1 MEFLRKD
8 AYVVAVAPAV
18 VFLGVYAYEL
28 GRYYYLR
35 IPASFIDVSV
45 NRLLAGGALIGTL
58 TAILI
63 GLAAW
68 AWKIAGKVDFFGKF
82 LAAVFVSMIYF
93 TLPFALWMS
102 RAPQGAEWQELL
114 SIVTSVGTGAIAI
127 IQAALTWYWR
137 REERAKLGEP
147 PATPASPAPHSGLFK
162 SVLVKGLLVGL
173 LLVWT
178 LAVFAGLGFTV
189 ERHSPSRQCTGD
201 SFVAD
206 VRGDTLVLKK
216 IAGPSGEV
224 SSSTR
229 FVAVE
234 GAELFACS
242 PALEGSP
249 GLTNLMLVSPHREEK
264 EPRSFHDM
272 LAAPAKALIKVFKP

>member
-1 MEFLRKD
+1 
-8 AYVVAVAPAV
+8 
-18 VFLGVYAYEL
+18 
-28 GRYYYLR
+28 
-35 IPASFIDVSV
+35 
-45 NRLLAGGALIGTL
+45 L

-68 AWKIAGKVDFFGKF
+68 AWKLAGKVGFLGKF
-82 LAAVFVSMIYF
+82 FAAVFVSMIYF
-93 TLPFALWMS
+93 TLPFALGMS
-102 RAPQGAEWQELL
+102 RAPQGAEWKELL
-114 SIVTSVGTGAIAI
+114 SAVTSVGTAAIAI
-127 IQAALTWYWR
+127 IQWTLTWYWH
-137 REERAKLGEP
+137 REERVNSGEP
-147 PATPASPAPHSGLFK
+147 PDLHSGLFK
-162 SVLVKGLLVGL
+162 SVLLKGLLVGL

-189 ERHSPSRQCTGD
+189 ERHSSSRQCTGD

-272 LAAPAKALIKVFKP
+272 LVAPVKALIKVFKP

>member
-68 AWKIAGKVDFFGKF
+68 AWKLADKVGFLGKF
-82 LAAVFVSMIYF
+82 FAAVFVSMIYF

-102 RAPQGAEWQELL
+102 RAPQGAEWKELL
-114 SIVTSVGTGAIAI
+114 SMVTSAGTVAIAI
-127 IQAALTWYWR
+127 IQWTLTWYWH
-137 REERAKLGEP
+137 REERLNSGEP
-147 PATPASPAPHSGLFK
+147 PAAPASGAPHSGLFQ
-162 SVLVKGLLVGL
+162 SVLVKGVLVGL

-189 ERHSPSRQCTGD
+189 ERHSSSRQCTED

-216 IAGPSGEV
+216 IGRPSGEV

-242 PALEGSP
+242 PAVDGSP
-249 GLTNLMLVSPHREEK
+249 GLTNLMLVAPPREEK
-264 EPRSFHDM
+264 EPRSFRDK
-272 LAAPAKALIKVFKP
+272 LVAPAKALIELLKP